1 MSWANHLGLFSE
13 ELDKRG
19 RQLGNFPQ
27 ALTHLAFI
35 SAARIFLTVAWISR
49 VAANGSHKKLSWV
62 RSQCTADSSY
72 NVLKLG
78 RIHRFASAAAAADE
92 GSQ

>member
-1 MSWANHLGLFSE
+1 MSRANHLGLFSE

-35 SAARIFLTVAWISR
+35 GARIFLTVGWISR
-49 VAANGSHKKLSWV
+49 VAANGSHKKLS
-62 RSQCTADSSY
+62 
-72 NVLKLG
+72 
-78 RIHRFASAAAAADE
+78 
-92 GSQ
+92 